1 MITAMKMINLETFV
15 LVIGLVS
22 MVWRVVLKYDL
33 IEKTLNKL
41 NLNLELCVMCV
52 TFWVTLGLYTMVDH
66 EISLFYNILR
76 SLSATPFVIELTRK
90 EWT

>member
-1 MITAMKMINLETFV
+1 MINIESFI

-22 MVWRVVLKYDL
+22 ITWRIVLKYNL
-33 IEKTLNKL
+33 IEKILGKL

-52 TFWVTLGLYTMVDH
+52 TFWVTLVIYSLVDH
-66 EISLFYNILR
+66 EISLFYNVLR

-90 EWT
+90 EWS